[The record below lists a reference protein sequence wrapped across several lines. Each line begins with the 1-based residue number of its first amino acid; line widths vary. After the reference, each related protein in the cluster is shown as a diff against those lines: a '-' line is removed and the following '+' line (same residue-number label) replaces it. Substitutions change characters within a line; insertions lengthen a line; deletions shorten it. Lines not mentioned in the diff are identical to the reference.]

1 MKFKP
6 RKTKAQAIAERAA
19 AKADRPLYAGKT
31 VKERLNHYSD
41 TPLKVSLPLIKWV
54 EK

>member
-1 MKFKP
+1 MKFK
-6 RKTKAQAIAERAA
+6 TKRRAAIAELAA

-31 VKERLNHYSD
+31 VKERTNHYSD
-41 TPLKVSLPLIKWV
+41 TPLKVSLPLVKWV

>member
-1 MKFKP
+1 MKFRT
-6 RKTKAQAIAERAA
+6 RKRAAIAERAA

-31 VKERLNHYSD
+31 IKERLNHYSD
-41 TPLKVSLPLIKWV
+41 TPLKVSLPLVKWV